1 MITRKHISQYLEKL
15 STGISTKQGE
25 IPDHVWQ
32 QLHEYIV
39 KHYKRLD
46 KGARAYADEIF
57 DQLDASLERR
67 IDALTEGRERKVLS
81 RKLSMVRGE
90 RSPIPAV
97 YLDTPVLENI
107 IRHALGQPLAEP
119 TAGNSKALYE
129 AVLSLVKEGKLICPE
144 DSFHREA
151 LHMGEDHVLEG
162 LSIMGM
168 LSGGLSFKHSQS
180 IEDFQIFRA
189 LRGFIGGNRPVDYRR
204 YWQDA
209 FQKDTVHAIMKK
221 RSSVVFKGVLALAEK
236 PYMASQ
242 HEASSRTAEP
252 ESLSTRLRIRYDE
265 PSLKT
270 EQRLQER
277 STRHLRD
284 LVRLGMKYRSR
295 MGDARKGSLDGFWA
309 GQKID
314 LAVSLWNHYGG
325 KPEGLEGLASFYE
338 SEDFENVPAIKIKRD
353 IWNAFSAIH
362 EEGLRRVTGPAD
374 VTIISSVL
382 PYTDI
387 MILGRR
393 MSDVLRDMLSLHV
406 EFDTEVYSLDEHDLI
421 MGAFKEIARP
431 D

>member
-15 STGISTKQGE
+15 STGIPTKQGE
-25 IPDHVWQ
+25 MPDHVWQ

-67 IDALTEGRERKVLS
+67 IDALFEGREKKVLS
-81 RKLSMVRGE
+81 RKLSIVRGE

-97 YLDTPVLENI
+97 YLDTPILENI

-119 TAGNSKALYE
+119 TAGNSRALFE
-129 AVLSLVKEGKLICPE
+129 AALSLVKDGKLICPE

-151 LHMGEDHVLEG
+151 LQMGEDQAREG
-162 LSIMGM
+162 LNIVGM

-209 FQKDTVHAIMKK
+209 FQKETVHAIMKK
-221 RSSVVFKGVLALAEK
+221 RSSVVFKGVLELPEK
-236 PYMASQ
+236 PLMASQ
-242 HEASSRTAEP
+242 HEAASRTPET

-265 PSLKT
+265 ASLRT

-284 LVRLGMKYRSR
+284 LVRLGMKYRSGI
-295 MGDARKGSLDGFWA
+295 GDERKGSLEGFWA

-353 IWNAFSAIH
+353 IWKAFSVNH

-382 PYTDI
+382 PYADI
-387 MILGRR
+387 MILGRK
-393 MSDVLRDMLSLHV
+393 MTDVLRDTLSLNV
-406 EFDTEVYSLDEHDLI
+406 EFDTEVYSIDEHDLI
-421 MGAFKEIARP
+421 MAAFNEIARP

>member
-1 MITRKHISQYLEKL
+1 MITRKHISQYLKKL
-15 STGISTKQGE
+15 STGIPTKQGE

-57 DQLDASLERR
+57 DQLDAGLERR
-67 IDALTEGRERKVLS
+67 IDALFEGREKKVLS

-90 RSPIPAV
+90 RSPIPAL

-129 AVLSLVKEGKLICPE
+129 AVLSLVKDGKLICPE

-151 LHMGEDHVLEG
+151 LQMGDHQALEG
-162 LSIMGM
+162 LNIIRM
-168 LSGGLSFKHSQS
+168 LSEGLSFKHSQS

-189 LRGFIGGNRPVDYRR
+189 LRGFIGGNRSVDHRR

-209 FQKDTVHAIMKK
+209 FQKETVHAIMKK

-236 PYMASQ
+236 HRVALPRGA
-242 HEASSRTAEP
+242 ARRTAGP

-265 PSLKT
+265 ASLKT

-295 MGDARKGSLDGFWA
+295 MGDAQKGSLDGFWA
-309 GQKID
+309 AQKID

-325 KPEGLEGLASFYE
+325 KPEGLEGLVSFFK

-353 IWNAFSAIH
+353 IWNAFSMNH

-374 VTIISSVL
+374 VTIISSIL
-382 PYTDI
+382 PYADI
-387 MILGRR
+387 MILGRK
-393 MSDVLRDMLSLHV
+393 MTDVLRDTLSLNV
-406 EFDTEVYSLDEHDLI
+406 EFDTEMYGVDEHDLI
-421 MGAFKEIARP
+421 MAAFQEIARP

>member
-15 STGISTKQGE
+15 SKGTSTKQGE
-25 IPDHVWQ
+25 IPDHVWA

-39 KHYKRLD
+39 RHYKRLD

-67 IDALTEGRERKVLS
+67 IDALSEGLEKKVLS
-81 RKLSMVRGE
+81 RKLSVVRGE
-90 RSPIPAV
+90 RCPVPAV

-107 IRHALGQPLAEP
+107 IRHALGQPLEEP
-119 TAGNSKALYE
+119 TAGESKALYE
-129 AVLSLVKEGKLICPE
+129 AVLSLVKAGKLICPE

-151 LHMGEDHVLEG
+151 LHMAENGALEG
-162 LSIMGM
+162 LNVIGM

-189 LRGFIGGNRPVDYRR
+189 LRGFIGGNRPVEYRR

-209 FQKDTVHAIMKK
+209 FQKETVHAIMKK
-221 RSSVVFKGVLALAEK
+221 RSSVVFKGVLGLAEK
-236 PYMASQ
+236 PHMALQ
-242 HEASSRTAEP
+242 GEAGSRTAES

-265 PSLKT
+265 ASLKT

-295 MGDARKGSLDGFWA
+295 MVDARKGSLDGFWA
-309 GQKID
+309 RQKID

-338 SEDFENVPAIKIKRD
+338 SEDFENVPAIKIKRE
-353 IWNAFSAIH
+353 IWNAFSANH

-374 VTIISSVL
+374 VSIISSIL

-387 MILGRR
+387 MILGRK
-393 MSDVLRDMLSLHV
+393 MTDVLRDTLSLNV

-421 MGAFKEIARP
+421 MAAFKEIARS

>member
-1 MITRKHISQYLEKL
+1 MITRKHISQYLKKL
-15 STGISTKQGE
+15 SAGISTKQGE

-32 QLHEYIV
+32 ELHEYIV

-67 IDALTEGRERKVLS
+67 IDTLTEGREKKALS

-119 TAGNSKALYE
+119 AAGNSKALYE
-129 AVLSLVKEGKLICPE
+129 AVLALVKDGKLICPE

-151 LHMGEDHVLEG
+151 LHMEQDHALEG
-162 LSIMGM
+162 LNIIGM
-168 LSGGLSFKHSQS
+168 LSEGLSFKHSQS

-189 LRGFIGGNRPVDYRR
+189 LRGFIGGDRPVDYRR

-209 FQKDTVHAIMKK
+209 FQKETVHAIMKK
-221 RSSVVFKGVLALAEK
+221 RSSIVFKGVLALADK
-236 PYMASQ
+236 PHGASE
-242 HEASSRTAEP
+242 HEAAKRTAEP
-252 ESLSTRLRIRYDE
+252 EPLSTRLRIRYDE
-265 PSLKT
+265 ASLKT

-295 MGDARKGSLDGFWA
+295 MGDAREGRLDGFWA

-338 SEDFENVPAIKIKRD
+338 SEDFENVPAIRIKRD
-353 IWNAFSAIH
+353 IWNAFSANH

-374 VTIISSVL
+374 VTIISSIL

-387 MILGRR
+387 MILGRK
-393 MSDVLRDMLSLHV
+393 MTDVLRDTLSLHV

-421 MGAFKEIARP
+421 MAAFKDLARP